1 MAEKLAPHDI
11 DAEEAV
17 CGSLLID
24 GQAIE
29 LIDGYLFP
37 DDFYNETTRLVYK
50 GCCNLR
56 FRSETINQISV
67 AHELNTMGKLEL
79 VGGAAYLSH
88 LISIVPTSLDIESYA
103 SIVRNLSGIR
113 RGILAGQQIVE
124 LGYNSHNFDEFL
136 DKAKMLIDGIQYGK
150 QSRRLELGKLKI
162 VKTSPPYYEWNV
174 NGQIITFSQSEVIS
188 WNIFRKRVM
197 GELDFI
203 PIKPKNWE
211 DLVNH
216 FLQQATKEVA
226 PIDTSPDVEAILL
239 VKQRFAQRGEG
250 WEVSDLRQGC
260 YVTAK
265 YRGPETKFEEKE
277 YWVFQRNPLLRFL
290 KKELG
295 QSMTAGKL
303 WTILLKYGA
312 IKLQKRIGKEEKQPL
327 KLWAIPSNFATDLE
341 FEIEKQEKLEIEPIA
356 EELGEEELP
365 DI

>member
-1 MAEKLAPHDI
+1 MTRLPPNDI

-24 GQAIE
+24 GSTIE
-29 LIDGYLFP
+29 LINDYLFP
-37 DDFYNETTRLVYK
+37 DDFYYERTGLIYRA
-50 GCCNLR
+50 CCNLY
-56 FRSETINQISV
+56 FRSEAINQISV
-67 AHELNTMGKLEL
+67 AQEINAMGKLEEI
-79 VGGAAYLSH
+79 GGAAYLSH

-103 SIVRNLSGIR
+103 NIVHNLAGIR
-113 RGILAGQQIVE
+113 RGILAGEKITE
-124 LGYNSHNFDEFL
+124 LGYDSYNFSEFL
-136 DKAKMLIDGIQYGK
+136 DKAKMLLDDIQYGR
-150 QSRRLELGKLKI
+150 QSRKLELGRLKI
-162 VKTSPPYYEWNV
+162 VKTTPPYYEWDV
-174 NGQIITFSQSEVIS
+174 NGRTITFSQSEVINWS
-188 WNIFRKRVM
+188 SFRKRVM

-203 PIKPKNWE
+203 PLKPKSWD
-211 DLVNH
+211 DLVNQ
-216 FLQQATKEVA
+216 FLQQAAKEAA

-260 YVTAK
+260 YVTVK

-290 KKELG
+290 KKEIG

-312 IKLQKRIGKEEKQPL
+312 IKLQRRIGKEEKQPL
-327 KLWAIPSNFATDLE
+327 KLWALPANFGEELE
-341 FEIEKQEKLEIEPIA
+341 FEIEKQEKLEIEPT
-356 EELGEEELP
+356 EEEELP